1 MSRLGSLYIERGE
14 PDGELSGC
22 CETAEW
28 AAGEIERLDA
38 ENSMMRA
45 ERNKLRSALVG
56 LIREDR
62 EKELREMNLAV
73 HIMPVPEEDK
83 DVTIAAIA
91 ALLEVRP

>member
-14 PDGELSGC
+14 PDGELAGC

-38 ENSMMRA
+38 ENSTMRA

-56 LIREDR
+56 LMRLNVLMLRTQRCAPSEISCGRRLSVSSER
-62 EKELREMNLAV
+62 TERKSFEK
-73 HIMPVPEEDK
+73 
-83 DVTIAAIA
+83 
-91 ALLEVRP
+91 